1 MRAITLTTSDA
12 SGATKNSN
20 VAPMDTYKNPFV
32 VGFNAVVTGTATYT
46 VQHTY
51 DDPFAASFTAAGAT
65 WINHANVASLTA
77 SADGN
82 YNIPVRAIRLQQ
94 TAGTGSVALTLV
106 QAG

>member
-12 SGATKNSN
+12 SGGTKNSA
-20 VAPMDTYKNPFV
+20 VAMLDTYKNPFN

-51 DDPFAASFTAAGAT
+51 DDPFADTFSPATAN
-65 WINHANVASLTA
+65 WVNHANVAALTA
-77 SADGN
+77 T
-82 YNIPVRAIRLQQ
+82 RAGSYDFPIRAMRLQQ
-94 TAGTGSVALTLV
+94 TAGNGSVSLTLV